1 MANLEKISSL
11 FIKDPE
17 GNLIERYSIRDE
29 DSSNKSESNENKI
42 NDLNDTIGTVNSMI
56 EDINGEPVFDNDEE
70 GDLT

>member
-11 FIKDPE
+11 FIKDTE
-17 GNLIERYSIRDE
+17 GNLIEKYSIRDE
-29 DSSNKSESNENKI
+29 DSNNRSESNEDKI

-56 EDINGEPVFDNDEE
+56 EDINGEPVFDNNEE

>member
-11 FIKDPE
+11 FIKDTE
-17 GNLIERYSIRDE
+17 GNLIEKYSIRDE
-29 DSSNKSESNENKI
+29 DSNNRSESNEDKI

>member
-11 FIKDPE
+11 FIKDFE
-17 GNLIERYSIRDE
+17 GNLIERYSIKDE
-29 DSSNKSESNENKI
+29 DASNRSESNENKI